1 MNARNRALELV
12 DLGLIDPMTM
22 LVACLK
28 YMSRDDV
35 QDMMDAND
43 FEENLENECY

>member
-1 MNARNRALELV
+1 MKARSRAIELV

-28 YMSRDDV
+28 YMSQDDV
-35 QDMMDAND
+35 EDMLRAND
-43 FEENLENECY
+43 FEENLEYEG